1 MRKEGVRGDGG
12 VLLLRK
18 GGEVREDEG
27 EVLRAEG
34 GRSVAEGGH
43 AAPAG
48 AFDFAEDLRGGGA

>member
-1 MRKEGVRGDGG
+1 MRGDGG

-34 GRSVAEGGH
+34 SRSVAEGGH